1 MGYTDQHGFSLLEV
15 LGALALM
22 AIIAAIA
29 FPGWSKLLPSVHL
42 DSAARQV
49 QSELHNIK
57 MRAAAEKVGF
67 QLAYTAG
74 ANSYTIQ
81 RDSQTLITKPLSG
94 KTIITKE
101 GTILLSPR
109 GTASGNRVRLR
120 SEIGACKQVVVSSTG
135 RIRICTP
142 TSCAEDC

>member
-1 MGYTDQHGFSLLEV
+1 VVTTEQHGFSLLEIV
-15 LGALALM
+15 VGLALM

-29 FPGWSKLLPSVHL
+29 LPGWNKLFPSVHL

-49 QSELHNIK
+49 QSELHHIK
-57 MRAAAEKVGF
+57 MRAASEKVGY
-67 QLAYTAG
+67 QLTYAAG

-81 RDSQTLITKPLSG
+81 KDAKALITKPLSG
-94 KTIITKE
+94 GTIITKE
-101 GTILLSPR
+101 GAILLSPR

-120 SEIGACKQVVVSSTG
+120 SEAGACKQVVVSSTG

-142 TSCAEDC
+142 ASCAEDC